1 MADKNVSIATAVA
14 VPNGT
19 EAIADPKRLPWYR
32 RLDQSKGLLL
42 FLISMA
48 QMLDIINVASV
59 TIALPSI
66 LRDVKYEPNQLQ
78 WIVSAYALTYAAFL
92 LVGGRMGDLFGHRRI
107 FLIGTTWFAI
117 WSLVCGFARNPI
129 FMSVAR
135 GIQGAGAGFTIPSA
149 LALLTTTFPPG
160 PERTFALSMFG
171 GAGCIG
177 QTIGVLLGGV
187 FDATIGWYW
196 IFYITAIISASLAV
210 AGYFVI
216 SRANNQPETTDRR
229 IDYGGVLMFMVGIIM
244 VIYYLSESPT
254 SGWASAK
261 TLAPFLVGIAFLAAF
276 VGWESRIDYPI
287 MPFRIWRSRRFL
299 SSVVIIICVTACY
312 NTMIFFSSL
321 TFQNVLKYSPLITAC
336 CYIVHGV
343 GLLIGLY
350 TVTKMYK
357 YIRTKFIMMIGWCL
371 IVGSSVIF
379 AQIVP
384 GTTYWHWAFP
394 ALIVNCLGLSPTW
407 MSCQVNAVADADDED
422 QGVVG
427 AVFNVAIQLGGPI
440 GLAIAT
446 IIEQVYAGPL
456 SGGEE
461 ALMSGYRAAF
471 YTFGVIGGVGFFL
484 TLALGSNRDPPE
496 FSDLAPEVV
505 PDDQEKGFEA
515 IESAS
520 ASVIDSKAEV
530 VEGKAEFGRSA
541 DKSSVASSIA
551 PTVVEEEKTMR
562 T

>member
-1 MADKNVSIATAVA
+1 
-14 VPNGT
+14 
-19 EAIADPKRLPWYR
+19 
-32 RLDQSKGLLL
+32 
-42 FLISMA
+42 MA

-66 LRDVKYEPNQLQ
+66 LRDVHYEPNQLQ
-78 WIVSAYALTYAAFL
+78 WVVSAYALTYAAFL

-149 LALLTTTFPPG
+149 LALLTTTFPLG

-171 GAGCIG
+171 GAACIG
-177 QTIGVLLGGV
+177 QTIGVLLGGI

-196 IFYITAIISASLAV
+196 IFFVTAIISAILAV
-210 AGYFVI
+210 SGYFVI
-216 SRANNQPETTDRR
+216 SKSNNDPEVTDRR
-229 IDYGGVLMFMVGIIM
+229 IDYGGVALFMIGMVM
-244 VIYYLSESPT
+244 VIYYLSEST
-254 SGWASAK
+254 TAGWASAK
-261 TLAPFLVGIAFLAAF
+261 TLAPFLVGLASLAAF
-276 VGWESRIDYPI
+276 VVWEWRIDYPI
-287 MPFRIWRSRRFL
+287 MPFRIWKSRRFL
-299 SSVVIIICVTACY
+299 SSVIIIICVTATY
-312 NTMIFFSSL
+312 NTMIFFTSL

-336 CYIVHGV
+336 CYIIHGV
-343 GLLIGLY
+343 GLVIGLY
-350 TVTKMYK
+350 TVTRLFA

-384 GTTYWHWAFP
+384 GATYWHYAFP

-440 GLAIAT
+440 GLAIST
-446 IIEQVYAGPL
+446 ILSQAYEGPL
-456 SGGEE
+456 SGGVES
-461 ALMSGYRAAF
+461 LMSGYRAAF
-471 YTFGVIGGVGFFL
+471 YTFGVIGGVGFLL
-484 TLALGSNRDPPE
+484 TLIFASNRDPIE
-496 FSDLAPEVV
+496 FSGKLPE
-505 PDDQEKGFEA
+505 PIANDQEKGHEVA
-515 IESAS
+515 ESS
-520 ASVIDSKAEV
+520 NSSVIEDKAEV
-530 VEGKAEFGRSA
+530 IEKKAVSGHSGVVSSA
-541 DKSSVASSIA
+541 SSVA
-551 PTVVEEEKTMR
+551 PTVVEEGKTTR
-562 T
+562 SSS